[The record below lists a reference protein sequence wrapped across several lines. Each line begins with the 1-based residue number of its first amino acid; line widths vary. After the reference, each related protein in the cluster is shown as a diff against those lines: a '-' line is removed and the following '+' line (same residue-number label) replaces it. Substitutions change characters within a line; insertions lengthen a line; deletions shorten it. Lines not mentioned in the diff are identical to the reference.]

1 MKLSKYIVGFVNI
14 FFVLLFLVI
23 FKLSI
28 NIRSVNLMNL
38 ALFTIGIF
46 FIYHIIKKIPDKFYD
61 AILTILFIAII
72 LLQLT
77 YVFLYA
83 SIPSFDL
90 GEIYNS
96 IDESII
102 YGKNLCEYEYFNR
115 FTNNGLLGLILKLI
129 FSVMNLFNN
138 LEGFSTEAIKIVL
151 FGGIAMYATYIIVY
165 YFLGKKFLQKGV
177 NVD

>member
-72 LLQLT
+72 LLQVT
-77 YVFLYA
+77 
-83 SIPSFDL
+83 
-90 GEIYNS
+90 
-96 IDESII
+96 
-102 YGKNLCEYEYFNR
+102 
-115 FTNNGLLGLILKLI
+115 
-129 FSVMNLFNN
+129 
-138 LEGFSTEAIKIVL
+138 
-151 FGGIAMYATYIIVY
+151 
-165 YFLGKKFLQKGV
+165 
-177 NVD
+177 